1 MPRQC
6 VRSLRPPLLPL
17 LLGLLAAS
25 GSCAP
30 VYVSS
35 SVSLAGALKD
45 GAVSSVV
52 VGSPKAQARHA
63 RHQLCTHTGT
73 ETHSTRR
80 TGAGP
85 AVLLLLQ
92 HPLHRSRASEHC
104 RVAQLLRQR
113 PRLCLWT
120 VAPSRRAALSGPAPA
135 RSRASQKLAARRR
148 HRSHSCCRRWTG
160 LTRTVGQLRSRLG
173 ATFR

>member
-6 VRSLRPPLLPL
+6 VRSLRLPLLPL

-35 SVSLAGALKD
+35 SASLAGALKD

-73 ETHSTRR
+73 ETHATRR

-92 HPLHRSRASEHC
+92 HPLRRSRASELC
-104 RVAQLLRQR
+104 WVA
-113 PRLCLWT
+113 
-120 VAPSRRAALSGPAPA
+120 
-135 RSRASQKLAARRR
+135 KL
-148 HRSHSCCRRWTG
+148 
-160 LTRTVGQLRSRLG
+160 
-173 ATFR
+173 

>member
-45 GAVSSVV
+45 GAVNSVV
-52 VGSPKAQARHA
+52 VGSPQAQARHA

-73 ETHSTRR
+73 EPT
-80 TGAGP
+80 
-85 AVLLLLQ
+85 
-92 HPLHRSRASEHC
+92 
-104 RVAQLLRQR
+104 
-113 PRLCLWT
+113 
-120 VAPSRRAALSGPAPA
+120 
-135 RSRASQKLAARRR
+135 
-148 HRSHSCCRRWTG
+148 
-160 LTRTVGQLRSRLG
+160 
-173 ATFR
+173 